1 VSPTETKSFPHINA
15 NAGIAVKRMKITE
28 IPKMNR
34 RFILYPFLSSAHL
47 IHMLEICNFEKVKIT
62 NIIFS
67 PDLIVYQPSMMKKLE
82 C

>member
-1 VSPTETKSFPHINA
+1 MISS
-15 NAGIAVKRMKITE
+15 
-28 IPKMNR
+28 
-34 RFILYPFLSSAHL
+34 ILVAPGNLNFVG
-47 IHMLEICNFEKVKIT
+47 EICNFEKVKIT

>member
-1 VSPTETKSFPHINA
+1 LQKRNRQKEPFSTVS
-15 NAGIAVKRMKITE
+15 G
-28 IPKMNR
+28 
-34 RFILYPFLSSAHL
+34 
-47 IHMLEICNFEKVKIT
+47 EICNFEKAKIT

>member
-1 VSPTETKSFPHINA
+1 MSQKFY
-15 NAGIAVKRMKITE
+15 G
-28 IPKMNR
+28 PKN
-34 RFILYPFLSSAHL
+34 LCYVG
-47 IHMLEICNFEKVKIT
+47 EICNFEKVKIT